1 MNIALCGFMGCGK
14 TCIGRELA
22 KITGKKLI
30 DTDELIE
37 KEQGMTISQIFADKG
52 EDYFRELE
60 FEMCK
65 KVAETKDT
73 IISTGGGAM
82 TFQRNADAIKKGAT
96 VVFLDTDFNIICKRV
111 GDGSTRPLFKNKEN
125 AKKLYDERREKYIRA
140 SDIIVSGNERPAKIA
155 SEIIKRTDADNMNKQ
170 Y

>member
-22 KITGKKLI
+22 KTTGRKLV

-37 KEQGMTISQIFADKG
+37 KEQKVTISQIFAEHG

-65 KVAETKDT
+65 KAAEMKDAV
-73 IISTGGGAM
+73 ISTGGGAM
-82 TFQRNADAIKKGAT
+82 TFQRNVDAIKKGAT
-96 VVFLDTDFNIICKRV
+96 VVFLDTDFETICKRV
-111 GDGSTRPLFKNKEN
+111 GDGATRPLFKNREN
-125 AKKLYDERREKYIRA
+125 AKRLYDERKEKYLNA
-140 SDIIVSGNERPAKIA
+140 ADIVVDGSLRPAKIA
-155 SEIIKRTDADNMNKQ
+155 AEIIRQ
-170 Y
+170 CR